1 MSYTREEFDRIK
13 AAAEERGY
21 TVVSRW
27 RPGLRNIRLGDIVLS
42 ESGPD
47 DEPAPEA
54 AGAETSDA

>member
-1 MSYTREEFDRIK
+1 MSYSREEFDRIK

-27 RPGLRNIRLGDIVLS
+27 RPGLKTIRLGDIVLS

-47 DEPAPEA
+47 DGQGTAVDA
-54 AGAETSDA
+54 AREKD